1 MTATAVSPALAM
13 SEEMQKQIIERA
25 AALIAR
31 ASAPNALLS
40 STDLASLT
48 GFPYHGSTFQSMV
61 KDPSFPRPVM
71 VGSREKRWKSGE
83 IFRWLERRR

>member
-48 GFPYHGSTFQSMV
+48 GFPYHGSTF

-83 IFRWLERRR
+83 VFRWLERRR

>member
-48 GFPYHGSTFQSMV
+48 GFPYHGSTFQSMG

-83 IFRWLERRR
+83 VFRWLERRR

>member
-25 AALIAR
+25 A
-31 ASAPNALLS
+31 APNALLS

-83 IFRWLERRR
+83 VFRWLERRR

>member
-1 MTATAVSPALAM
+1 MTTLPLTDG
-13 SEEMQKQIIERA
+13 MQKDIVERA

-40 STDLASLT
+40 STDLSSLT

-61 KDPSFPRPVM
+61 KDPSFPRPIM
-71 VGSREKRWKSGE
+71 VGTREKRWKSGE
-83 IFRWLERRR
+83 VFRWLERRR